1 MKTCSKCGI
10 EKPFDEFH
18 RNKRRGDDCAIWC
31 KECISIYT
39 KKYRTEHKEEIK
51 QYKKENAKR
60 LRIYMKG
67 YLKEYHVKYRNINKD
82 KINSKKR
89 ERRKTDPSYRLN
101 TNISCIIRKS
111 IIDNKNGRHWED
123 LVGYTISDLKTHLEK
138 QFKDNMSWD
147 NYGKSGWEVDHKIP
161 VSLFNIKGV
170 KSKGFKKCW
179 SLENLQPLWASENAS
194 KCNRLFI

>member
-1 MKTCSKCGI
+1 
-10 EKPFDEFH
+10 
-18 RNKRRGDDCAIWC
+18 
-31 KECISIYT
+31 
-39 KKYRTEHKEEIK
+39 
-51 QYKKENAKR
+51 
-60 LRIYMKG
+60 MKG